1 LAIPTDPAKAA
12 AYRARQA
19 KNAANYRAR
28 VKAERTGVPIPQ
40 RAVRQQPAHYRPVT
54 KIDIETG
61 EKRNRV
67 QLAVAHA
74 ERLRNSRDQVIAR
87 LPDVRSPGTNLRIKE
102 RTDRSQPER
111 KTEAGRKRQTEAIR
125 TRINAERLQPL
136 GAARK
141 EQLVNE
147 LKNGPQS
154 DRLYGPNA
162 NMNRA
167 QQKRFQELSEIIAN
181 GTTGAPASAQSVA
194 ILFEHA
200 GGQNL
205 YTAALDR
212 ILASPEGRD
221 VEEGLDLLSTLAGYA
236 KLAHRAY
243 APSRIGTLTF

>member
-1 LAIPTDPAKAA
+1 MAIPTNPAKAA

-40 RAVRQQPAHYRPVT
+40 HAVRQQPAHYRPVT
-54 KIDIETG
+54 VSG
-61 EKRNRV
+61 RV
-67 QLAVAHA
+67 ENAVAHA
-74 ERLRNSRDQVIAR
+74 ERLRNTRDQVISQ
-87 LPDVRSPGTNLRIKE
+87 LPDIRSPGTNLRIKE
-102 RTDRSQPER
+102 RTERARPER
-111 KTEAGRKRQTEAIR
+111 KTAAGRKRQAEAIR
-125 TRINAERLQPL
+125 MRVNAERLQPL

-141 EQLVNE
+141 AQLVNE
-147 LKNGPQS
+147 LQSGDQS
-154 DRLYGPNA
+154 DRLQD
-162 NMNRA
+162 NMSRS
-167 QQKRFQELSEIIAN
+167 QQKRFQELSEAIAL
-181 GTTGAPASAQSVA
+181 GSPGSPASAQSVA

-221 VEEGLDLLSTLAGYA
+221 VDEGLDLLATLAGYA

-243 APSRIGTLTF
+243 APSKIRTLSF